1 MMDNSKPP
9 DPACKYFLSQFACAK
24 AFVYKSISTQTFK
37 LQKQMLKV
45 MGLYFCPPSYTI
57 IYHIWAQISKA
68 YKKLTISQLNVG

>member
-24 AFVYKSISTQTFK
+24 AFVLPVNFHTNVNFK

-45 MGLYFCPPSYTI
+45 MGLN
-57 IYHIWAQISKA
+57 
-68 YKKLTISQLNVG
+68 LTVLLHHNIPYMNTHF